1 MYRIN
6 ELREPTVLYIL
17 PNMDKSKEEFYNVAH
32 KKIKPKYQ
40 WYFDGLRGIS
50 NDCKFICTAADSL
63 IIKLDDNPM

>member
-17 PNMDKSKEEFYNVAH
+17 PNVDKSKEEFYDVAY

-50 NDCKFICTAADSL
+50 NDSKQE
-63 IIKLDDNPM
+63 IIE